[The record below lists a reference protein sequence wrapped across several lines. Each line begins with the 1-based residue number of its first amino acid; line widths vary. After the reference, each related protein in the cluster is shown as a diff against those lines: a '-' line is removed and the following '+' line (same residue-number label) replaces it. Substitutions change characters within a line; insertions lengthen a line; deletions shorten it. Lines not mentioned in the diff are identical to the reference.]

1 MNKQEIEKAIEEL
14 KYQEDMRAKGIDYQ
28 VDNLVI
34 NTAVS
39 ALEKQIPKKPEWN
52 LQNDAILCP
61 CCGLDLMGGV
71 EIDSEIDPEHC
82 WNCGQAIDWRNED
95 E

>member
-1 MNKQEIEKAIEEL
+1 MNKHNAIGYLEDLLTTCDCIRFHLGKYDEAIEI
-14 KYQEDMRAKGIDYQ
+14 AI
-28 VDNLVI
+28 
-34 NTAVS
+34 S